1 MSFRG
6 RRFLKVV
13 ILTVVRWYLAY
24 PLSYR
29 QVEEMLNER
38 GVAVGHTTVYRWVRH
53 YAPLLCDQCRRVS
66 AA

>member
-6 RRFLKVV
+6 RRFPKVV
-13 ILTVVRWYLAY
+13 ILTAVRWYLAY

-29 QVEEMLNER
+29 QVEEMLSER
-38 GVAVGHTTVYRWVRH
+38 GVAVDHTTVYRWVRH
-53 YAPLLCDQCRRVS
+53 YAPLLCGSAVGVS